1 MAFEE
6 LQSVVLTHDIPEF
19 DLRTGEIGTIV
30 FVSQD
35 GQHFEVE
42 FVLPSGYTKALATLT
57 PRDLRA
63 MTEKDSLTVRVS

>member
-6 LQSVVLTHDIPEF
+6 LQPVVLIHDIPNF
-19 DLRTGEIGTIV
+19 DLRAGEIGTIV

-42 FVLPSGYTKALATLT
+42 FVLPAGRTKALATLT
-57 PRDLRA
+57 PQDLRA
-63 MTEKDSLTVRVS
+63 MTEKDALTVRVS

>member
-6 LQSVVLTHDIPEF
+6 LQPVVLTHDIPEF
-19 DLRTGEIGTIV
+19 DLRTGEIGTVV

-35 GQHFEVE
+35 GKYFEVE

-57 PRDLRA
+57 LQDLRE
-63 MTEKDSLTVRVS
+63 MTEKDVLAARVS